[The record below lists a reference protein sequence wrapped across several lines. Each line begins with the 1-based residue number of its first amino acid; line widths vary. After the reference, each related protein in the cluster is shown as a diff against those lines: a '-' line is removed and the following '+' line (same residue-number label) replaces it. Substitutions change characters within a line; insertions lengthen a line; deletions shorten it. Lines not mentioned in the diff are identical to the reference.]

1 MTRAFGLLL
10 LLTLPVLSQAT
21 TLREKL
27 QERREERAQQRLDA
41 ELPAGSRVLRDQ
53 AYGEHPRQRFDV
65 YLPPAAKQAPI
76 LFMVHGGGWHT
87 GDKSAGAVVEN
98 KAAHWLGKGYALVS
112 SNYRLIPDAD
122 PLQQAADLAKA
133 FAAVQ
138 QQAAG
143 WGGDP
148 ARMVLMG
155 HSAGAHLVS
164 LLNSDSS
171 LAPDAKPLWLGTVAL
186 DSAAFDVPAIMH
198 ARHYPL
204 YDQAFGSDTALW
216 QAASPLL
223 VLRAGARP
231 LLAVCSTRRDDAC
244 PQADAYA
251 AKAATLG
258 VKVSVL
264 RKDLSHR
271 AINQELGAEPAYTA
285 AVDAFLNGLGLP

>member
-1 MTRAFGLLL
+1 MPRALGLLFL
-10 LLTLPVLSQAT
+10 LALPLLTQAG

-27 QERREERAQQRLDA
+27 QERREERAQQRFDG
-41 ELPAGSRVLRDQ
+41 ELPAGSRVLREQ
-53 AYGEHPRQRFDV
+53 VYGEHPRQRFDL
-65 YLPPAAKQAPI
+65 YLPPAAKHAPI

-87 GDKSAGAVVEN
+87 GDKAMAAVVEN
-98 KAAHWLGKGYALVS
+98 KAAHWLRKGYVLVS
-112 SNYRLIPDAD
+112 TNYRLIPDAD
-122 PLQQAADLAKA
+122 PLQQAGDVARAIA
-133 FAAVQ
+133 TVQ

-171 LAPDAKPLWLGTVAL
+171 LAAGAKPLWLGTVAL
-186 DSAAFDVPAIMH
+186 DSAAFDVPTIMH

-204 YDQAFGSDTALW
+204 YDQAFGSDTAAW

-231 LLAVCSTRRDDAC
+231 LLAVCSTRRDDSC

-251 AKAATLG
+251 AKAGGLG
-258 VKVSVL
+258 VRVSVL

-271 AINQELGAEPAYTA
+271 AINQQLGAEPAYTA
-285 AVDAFLNGLGLP
+285 EVDAFLTSLGLP

>member
-1 MTRAFGLLL
+1 MTRTLGLLL
-10 LLTLPVLSQAT
+10 LVLPLMTSAA

-41 ELPAGSRVLRDQ
+41 KLPAGSRVLHDQ
-53 AYGEHPRQRFDV
+53 PYGEHPRQRFDV

-87 GDKSAGAVVEN
+87 GDKAMAAVVEN
-98 KAAHWLGKGYALVS
+98 KARHWLNKGYVLVS

-122 PLQQAADLAKA
+122 PLAQAADVAEA
-133 FAAVQ
+133 FASVQ

-164 LLNSDSS
+164 LLASDST
-171 LAPDAKPLWLGTVAL
+171 LAPNAKPLWLGTVAL

-204 YDQAFGSDTALW
+204 YDKAFGSDTALW
-216 QAASPLL
+216 RAASPLR
-223 VLRAGARP
+223 VLRAGAGP

-258 VKVSVL
+258 MRVSVL
-264 RKDLSHR
+264 RQDLSHR

-285 AVDAFLNGLGLP
+285 AVDAFLNSLGLP